1 MRRTIKPIKLNKLNK
16 GKKPNATIELSD
28 IIWCLS
34 YDDLEEGVCVS
45 DKDYLPTNI
54 SVDVYLEDTSDKYVS
69 EKLDEVI
76 NLISDQYEYL
86 IESYT
91 YTYSLKKKGKTK

>member
-1 MRRTIKPIKLNKLNK
+1 MGRTIKPIKLNKLNK
-16 GKKPNATIELSD
+16 GKKPNVTIELSD

-45 DKDYLPTNI
+45 DKDYLPTSI

-69 EKLDEVI
+69 EKLDEII
-76 NLISDQYEYL
+76 NLISDQYTYL

-91 YTYSLKKKGKTK
+91 HTYSLKKKGKTK